1 MTTNELDVMD
11 RLVEVIQTHLNEY
24 LPEGYSIVP
33 GQVILDFPDVDKMPY
48 NVSIYVQPEY
58 SENEPLTDC
67 SDEVA
72 FRLVVFVLCKRDTQS
87 NLTRKYFTYYNS
99 IYHLLR
105 NNTTLDELIPRTDVI
120 STDFYPDIEG
130 NPNVR
135 GSKITVATIFEKD
148 FKGE

>member
-1 MTTNELDVMD
+1 MMNELDVME
-11 RLVEVIQTHLNEY
+11 RLVEVIQNHLNEY
-24 LPEGYSIVP
+24 LPEGYSIVT

-58 SENEPLTDC
+58 SEAEELTDC
-67 SDEVA
+67 SDEIT
-72 FRLVVFVLCKRDTQS
+72 FRLDVFVLVKRDTQT
-87 NLTRKYFTYYNS
+87 NLTTKYFAYYNAL
-99 IYHLLR
+99 YYLLR
-105 NNTTLDELIPRTDVI
+105 NNTTLDGLIPQTKII
-120 STDFYPDIEG
+120 SVDFFPDIEG